1 MRNWAGEDFVVLF
14 AARRL
19 LSSSRAEFKG
29 RPNPVERCAR
39 ANVATQTEAAPALSK
54 VCAAARAVA
63 PVVRM
68 SSTSKM
74 CCAVTFDGSETE
86 NAPRTLIRL
95 WRGARPAWLPVARRR
110 MSVLGASASRHCG
123 WLCAKEFERL
133 NGKRARLIESA
144 LRVLG
149 AVQRHG
155 DYEHF
160 SGRFAG
166 QLSDGAG
173 QQAAELARG
182 GVQAVV
188 FESVDGLTH
197 PAFVDAVARRR
208 EQMAAG
214 RGGKRGKALKPW
226 VLQAR

>member
-1 MRNWAGEDFVVLF
+1 
-14 AARRL
+14 
-19 LSSSRAEFKG
+19 
-29 RPNPVERCAR
+29 
-39 ANVATQTEAAPALSK
+39 
-54 VCAAARAVA
+54 
-63 PVVRM
+63 
-68 SSTSKM
+68 
-74 CCAVTFDGSETE
+74 
-86 NAPRTLIRL
+86 
-95 WRGARPAWLPVARRR
+95 VAR
-110 MSVLGASASRHCG
+110 
-123 WLCAKEFERL
+123 AKEFERL

-149 AVQRHG
+149 AMERHG

-197 PAFVDAVARRR
+197 PAFVDAVRDGANKWRRG
-208 EQMAAG
+208 EAASAA
-214 RGGKRGKALKPW
+214 KR
-226 VLQAR
+226 